1 MSQVFPLRPFSF
13 SPISLRR
20 ATLAVCCGLLCLF
33 ALPVW
38 SAVNPNQASQAELE
52 TIRGIGPSMSA
63 RIVAERQKNGPFK
76 SPQDFADACQGSVL
90 KSSKHSKKLACRFLL
105 QSCLSRTGQSK
116 SCTMQSCPP
125 FLNMA
130 TGPGFTRIGG

>member
-76 SPQDFADACQGSVL
+76 SPQDFARRVPGVGP
-90 KSSKHSKKLACRFLL
+90 KKLKAFQEAGL
-105 QSCLSRTGQSK
+105 QIPAAKLPEPNRPK
-116 SCTMQSCPP
+116 
-125 FLNMA
+125 
-130 TGPGFTRIGG
+130 